1 MFSTTC
7 VAAQRLR
14 TCLFGSVLALAATAT
29 VGPAFASSPYD
40 GSWSVVITTQRG
52 ACEPTVRYGV
62 QIVNGTVL
70 NTAGGA
76 ADVRGQVGP
85 RGNVNVMVRS
95 GSAWAVGA
103 GRLSRAA
110 GGGSWRGEG
119 SSGACEG
126 SWVAQRTA
134 SEAANPGGPVYN
146 YAPGLGAPGTPRPD
160 MGACQRFR
168 SYNPATGTY
177 LGYDGIQHPCP

>member
-1 MFSTTC
+1 MFSNTHMAT
-7 VAAQRLR
+7 QRLR

-29 VGPAFASSPYD
+29 VSPAFASSPYD
-40 GSWSVVITTQRG
+40 GNWSVVITTQRG

-119 SSGACEG
+119 SSGACGG
-126 SWVAQRTA
+126 SWVAQRA
-134 SEAANPGGPVYN
+134 AGEAANPGGPVYN
-146 YAPGLGAPGTPRPD
+146 YAPGVGAPGAPRPE
-160 MGACQRFR
+160 MGACERFR

-177 LGYDGIQHPCP
+177 LGYDGMQHPCP